1 MTNSVILIITSAM
14 CPESVVAAYRDTQE
28 IEIHA
33 FAEKP
38 PDRECF
44 LILHKSPGSGRTKMI
59 DRFERHL
66 DAFLRTLPYH
76 V

>member
-1 MTNSVILIITSAM
+1 M
-14 CPESVVAAYRDTQE
+14 CPESVVAAYRDNRE

-59 DRFERHL
+59 ARFERHL
-66 DAFLRTLPYH
+66 DTFLRTLPYH